1 MEPTQTTQTIVLYV
15 IIAVI
20 VGFIAGFYVQ
30 SGKVSRLE
38 RQLDPYL
45 RREAEVKQAEEGV
58 VKSIEQ
64 NKLTSFQIK
73 KAEQDVIKS
82 LTPR

>member
-1 MEPTQTTQTIVLYV
+1 
-15 IIAVI
+15 
-20 VGFIAGFYVQ
+20 
-30 SGKVSRLE
+30 VSRLE

-64 NKLTSFQIK
+64 NKLTSSQIK

-82 LTPR
+82 LTAPK

>member
-1 MEPTQTTQTIVLYV
+1 MEPTQTTTNLVLYV
-15 IIAVI
+15 IIAIVI
-20 VGFIAGFYVQ
+20 GFTAGFYIN
-30 SGKVSRLE
+30 SARVSKLE

-64 NKLTSFQIK
+64 NKLTSSQIK